1 MVQKKVIRVSRN
13 GLIMSRDIAINQ
25 ILINSNINAF
35 GITIYNV
42 LTANP
47 YEIAISILAVKLGF
61 SNKLIIGLI
70 IAFLL

>member
-1 MVQKKVIRVSRN
+1 MDDKKVMRVSRN
-13 GLIMSRDIAINQ
+13 SLVLSRDIAVNQ
-25 ILINSNINAF
+25 ILINSSMHTF

-47 YEIAISILAVKLGF
+47 YEVALSILAVKLGF
-61 SNKLIIGLI
+61 SNKIALALI